1 MKAAVLALCAAS
13 FSPAFAS
20 VYVADASWYIDSAG
34 AYAAVGAVNNDSDSW
49 VLPRV
54 HVSAAGQSGTAHL
67 PPVAPGSEM
76 PFKVRLAAPPDAGP
90 PTILLEHDP
99 AGPPAT
105 SEARVLYDSTLVMH
119 ADGRQAGMVV
129 NTGDAPLRDVRVYAV
144 AHAEDGSVLD
154 VGQASVAEALP
165 GEPAPFEM
173 FADPAVAA
181 QAASYSCFAVGD
193 PLVVE
198 YTTERNGEP
207 YQFRYDSAVWL
218 AYAQFDGDGKSMN
231 MVAKNS
237 FPFEALANIELPRGS
252 DSEELRVTLDG
263 EPVESQQSRGEM
275 DNWHLVFAMEPFS
288 DGYLEITGF
297 EDVGE
302 QPGAGWYPLL
312 AVPAAA
318 AAGLALYRRR
328 APSRDPAP

>member
-1 MKAAVLALCAAS
+1 MKAAVLVLCAAS

-20 VYVADASWYIDSAG
+20 VYVADSAWYVDSAG
-34 AYAAVGAVNNDSDSW
+34 AYAVVGAVNNDSDSW
-49 VLPRV
+49 VSPRV
-54 HVSAAGQSGTAHL
+54 HVSVEGQSGTAHL
-67 PPVAPGSEM
+67 SPVAPGAEM
-76 PFKVRLAAPPDAGP
+76 PFKVRLAAPPGAGP
-90 PTILLEHDP
+90 PDILLEHDP
-99 AGPPAT
+99 AAPPAT
-105 SEARVLYDSTLVMH
+105 HEARVLYDGTLVMH
-119 ADGRQAGMVV
+119 ADGRQAGTVV

-154 VGQASVAEALP
+154 VGQASVAEILP
-165 GEPAPFEM
+165 GKLAPFEM

-198 YTTERNGEP
+198 YATERNGER

-218 AYAQFDGDGKSMN
+218 AYAQFDGDGKSMS

-252 DSEELRVTLDG
+252 DSEEFEITLDG

-275 DNWHLVFAMEPFS
+275 DNWHLVFAMAPFS
-288 DGYLEITGF
+288 DGELEITGF
-297 EDVGE
+297 DDGE
-302 QPGAGWYPLL
+302 QSDLGWYPFL